1 MDILKRMGTR
11 NDNVSGDYMDP
22 DQSSNTYVHKRDVRV
37 AEEFEPSDD
46 TDGKGVMAA
55 DGEVHL
61 RKSFSLW
68 SILGVGFG
76 LTNSWFG
83 ISASMVA
90 GISSGGPMM
99 IVYGIVI
106 VALIS
111 VCIGTSLGELSSAY
125 PHAGG
130 QFWWSLKLAPPKY
143 KRFAAYMCGSF
154 AYAGSVF
161 TSASTTLSVATEVV
175 GMYALMNPN
184 FTPKRWHVFVC
195 FELLHLFLMLF
206 NCYGKSLPLISSSS
220 LYISLLSFFTITIT
234 VLACSHGKFN
244 DAKFVFATFYNET
257 GWKNGGIAFIVGL
270 INPAW
275 SFSCLDCATHM
286 AFEVEKPERVIPI
299 AIMGTVAIGFVTS
312 LCYVIAMFF
321 SIKDLDAV
329 LSSTTGAPILD
340 IYNQALNNK
349 SGAIFLGCLVL
360 FTSFGCVI
368 ACHTWQARLCWSFS
382 RDNGLPLSRLW
393 SQVNPHT
400 GVPLNAHLMSCA
412 WISLIGLLYLASST
426 AFQSLITGCIAFLLL
441 SYVIPVICLLA
452 KKRDIAHG
460 PFWLGK
466 FGFFSNIV
474 LLGWTV
480 FSVVFFSFPPV
491 LPVTKDNMN
500 YVCVVI
506 VGYSAYSVLYW
517 RYKGKNEFHA
527 VEETE
532 NEQDDFADNFETV
545 EDSRE
550 FSLAASDVEL
560 ETENIRWG
568 EK

>member
-1 MDILKRMGTR
+1 MSIL
-11 NDNVSGDYMDP
+11 NDNPSGDYMEP
-22 DQSSNTYVHKRDVRV
+22 EQSSNTHIHKRDVRV
-37 AEEFEPSDD
+37 EEEIKPSDD
-46 TDGKGVMAA
+46 MDGKGVVAA

-83 ISASMVA
+83 ISTSMVA

-99 IVYGIVI
+99 IIYGIII

-111 VCIGTSLGELSSAY
+111 ICIGTSLGELSSAY

-154 AYAGSVF
+154 AFAGSVF

-175 GMYALMNPN
+175 GMYALMHPE
-184 FTPKRWHVFVC
+184 FTPKRWHIFVC

-206 NCYGKSLPLISSSS
+206 NCYGKSLPIISSSS
-220 LYISLLSFFTITIT
+220 LYISLFSFFTITIT

-312 LCYVIAMFF
+312 FCYVIAMFF
-321 SIKDLDAV
+321 SIKDLSAV

-340 IYNQALNNK
+340 IYNQALGNK
-349 SGAIFLGCLVL
+349 SGAIFLGCLIL
-360 FTSFGCVI
+360 LTSFGCVI
-368 ACHTWQARLCWSFS
+368 ACHTWQARLCWSFA
-382 RDNGLPLSRLW
+382 RDNGLPLSRYW
-393 SQVNPHT
+393 AQVNPHI

-441 SYVIPVICLLA
+441 SYIIPVVCLLA

-474 LLGWTV
+474 LLGWTI

-506 VGYSAYSVLYW
+506 VGYTAYSLLYW
-517 RYKGKNEFHA
+517 HFKGKKEFHA
-527 VEETE
+527 VEESEDEQADFANNFE
-532 NEQDDFADNFETV
+532 NE
-545 EDSRE
+545 DSQE
-550 FSLAASDVEL
+550 FSLVASDVEV
-560 ETENIRWG
+560 ENEHVPWE